1 MDAFFHIA
9 EQRIV
14 QAERAGVFDN
24 LPGRGKPLRLED
36 LSGVPEELRA
46 SWILLKTHG
55 FLPPEL
61 EARKQWLRLR
71 DLLAACADTA
81 ERRELRRD
89 EQRAWLRYRMLMDQS
104 GLGQGWLDYR
114 DELLQRLQR

>member
-104 GLGQGWLDYR
+104 GLGQGWLDYQ